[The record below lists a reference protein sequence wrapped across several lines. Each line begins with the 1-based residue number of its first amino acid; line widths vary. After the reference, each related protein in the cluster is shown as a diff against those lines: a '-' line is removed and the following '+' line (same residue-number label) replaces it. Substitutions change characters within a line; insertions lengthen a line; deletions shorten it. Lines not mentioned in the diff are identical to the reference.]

1 MSGALI
7 GCVVLATC
15 LTMAGPAW
23 AGSTAPSGTRA
34 APLAVLQMNLCNS
47 GFAGCYSGRSVT
59 AAAAVIRSEAPDLVT
74 LNEVCRDD
82 VAALERALADVHG
95 GGATSSAFQPAFD
108 RSTGGAFRCRNGQP
122 YGIGLVT
129 RRSPSAVGLTSTSG
143 IYPVQDTADTEE
155 RAWLCVDAV
164 DFEACTTHLAN
175 DDATVAQAQCD
186 YLLHT
191 VIPGM
196 RARGGPARVVLGGD
210 LNLRVGGTPDVRSC
224 VPDDDQR
231 VDDGGVQNVVVTP
244 EFVVASRRA
253 LDMGATTDHPGLLIT
268 LDRQPPAPA
277 SSAGLLATYR
287 RPSSRRPQWCRQRRS
302 VTT

>member
-1 MSGALI
+1 M
-7 GCVVLATC
+7 
-15 LTMAGPAW
+15 
-23 AGSTAPSGTRA
+23 RA
-34 APLAVLQMNLCNS
+34 APRDVVLQMNLCNS
-47 GFAGCYSGRSVT
+47 GFAGCYTGRSVT

-74 LNEVCRDD
+74 LNEICRDD
-82 VAALERALADVHG
+82 IAVLEQALADVHRG
-95 GGATSSAFQPAFD
+95 GPTSSAFRPALD

-129 RRSPSAVGLTSTSG
+129 GQSSSAGALTSTSG

-191 VIPGM
+191 VMPGV

-210 LNLRVGGTPDVRSC
+210 LNLRVGGNPDVRSC

-231 VDDGGVQNVVVTP
+231 ADDGGAQNVVVTP
-244 EFVVASRRA
+244 EFVVASRR
-253 LDMGATTDHPGLLIT
+253 LVDMVATTDHPGLLIT
-268 LDRQPPAPA
+268 LGRQPRAPA

-287 RPSSRRPQWCRQRRS
+287 RPSPRRPQWWRPR
-302 VTT
+302 